1 MKINRK
7 RATALGAVVV
17 AIVAFAGMAWAQGT
31 QPAAAFRAVTTR
43 TFLRFSADA
52 GTIIP
57 GNTSLSIRNAA
68 DSQDNLIIT
77 NAGNA
82 TIAGD
87 VTAGDDVVA
96 TGDVTAGDHLIAS
109 DFLRLTAAT
118 SITVTDG
125 GTLTAT
131 GSYQPVTAAGAVG
144 ISLAAGT
151 AGNYLCVINTSSNT
165 VTITDTGTFIG
176 TANAALGQN
185 DSVCAISNGSNWVEV
200 SRANN

>member
-7 RATALGAVVV
+7 RATALGAAVV
-17 AIVAFAGMAWAQGT
+17 AVLAFAGVAWAQGT
-31 QPAAAFRAVTTR
+31 QPAAAFRAITTR
-43 TFLRFSADA
+43 TFLKFSADA

-82 TIAGD
+82 TVAGD
-87 VTAGDDVVA
+87 VTTGDDVIA
-96 TGDVTAGDHLIAS
+96 TGDVTAGDHLIAG

-118 SITVTDG
+118 SITVTNG
-125 GTLTAT
+125 GTLTPT
-131 GSYQPVTAAGAVG
+131 GSYQPITAAGTSG
-144 ISLAAGT
+144 ISLGT
-151 AGNYLCVINTSSNT
+151 GAAGNYACIVNASAQTI
-165 VTITDTGTFIG
+165 TITDTGTFVG
-176 TANAALGQN
+176 AGNAALGQN
-185 DSVCAISNGSNWVEV
+185 DSVCAIFDGTNWVEV